1 MTKKYYRFKEKKF
14 NKKIPIGKIICLAR
28 TYKKHAK
35 EMKTNTTKEPLLFLK
50 PPSSVIFN
58 KESIIKP
65 KMSKCLHHEIE
76 LGIVISKK
84 CSKISEKEAMN
95 YILGYTVCLDITAR
109 DIQTV
114 AKKNSWPWSIAKG
127 FDTFAP
133 ISDIVLKNKNINP
146 NNLELTLKV
155 NNKIRQ
161 KDNTKNM
168 VFTIEKIISYISNIM
183 TLEKG
188 DLIMTG
194 TPEGVSEI
202 KTDDKIEA
210 KIEDICS
217 LKTQIKQM

>member
-65 KMSKCLHHEIE
+65 KMSECIHHEIE
-76 LGIVISKK
+76 LGIIISKK

-95 YILGYTVCLDITAR
+95 YILGYAVCLDITAR

-114 AKKNSWPWSIAKG
+114 AKKNGWPWSIAKG

-133 ISDIVLKNKNINP
+133 ISDIVLKNNDINP
-146 NNLELTLKV
+146 NNLELELRV
-155 NNKIRQ
+155 NGEIRQ

-168 VFTIEKIISYISNIM
+168 VFSVEKIFSHISNIM
-183 TLEKG
+183 TFEKG

-202 KTDDKIEA
+202 VKGDKINA
-210 KIEDICS
+210 QLADICS
-217 LKTQIKQM
+217 LETNVRE